1 MNEPTA
7 QKQAVIQNLVD
18 AGCDRELI
26 DQFLRLW
33 DAGQRDAELSLLAKH
48 RKFLLDRC
56 HAQQKK
62 IDCLDYLIYN
72 IRRDSEN
79 D

>member
-18 AGCDRELI
+18 AGCDQELI
-26 DQFLRLW
+26 DQFLRLQ
-33 DAGQRDAELSLLAKH
+33 DAGQKDAELSLLAKH
-48 RKFLLDRC
+48 RKSLLDC
-56 HAQQKK
+56 YHAQQKK

-72 IRRDSEN
+72 IRRDS
-79 D
+79 